1 MMKLLTIIRQAREKR
16 GWTQKQLADAIGVTP
31 SFITKL
37 EAGQTLPGNDLC
49 LAMADALGLS
59 LDELLEEVE
68 NARAET
74 SQHRIRTR
82 GAAVR
87 GALRTRG
94 ARTTRPAVPPD
105 NEMSAEEIAREIAAD
120 DDLRVAYQNLKLALA
135 DPQKRQAVL
144 VALEAF
150 ARAARPEHTE

>member
-1 MMKLLTIIRQAREKR
+1 MMRLVTLIKEAREKK
-16 GWTQKQLADAIGVTP
+16 GWTQKQLADAVGVTS

-37 EAGQTLPGNDLC
+37 EAGQTLPSTDLG
-49 LAMADALGLS
+49 MALTRALELS
-59 LDELLEEVE
+59 LDEVLEELE

-74 SQHRIRTR
+74 SQQRIRTR

-94 ARTTRPAVPPD
+94 AARPPATLPAP
-105 NEMSAEEIAREIAAD
+105 EMNAEEIAREIAAD
-120 DDLRVAYQNLKLALA
+120 ADLQAAYRNLKLALA

-144 VALEAF
+144 VVLEDL
-150 ARAARPEHTE
+150 ARTARPEPME

>member
-1 MMKLLTIIRQAREKR
+1 MTKLLITIRQAREKK

-68 NARAET
+68 NARAES

-94 ARTTRPAVPPD
+94 ARATPSPTPPVE
-105 NEMSAEEIAREIAAD
+105 EMSADEIAREIAAD
-120 DDLRVAYQNLKLALA
+120 ADLRVAYQNLKLALA
-135 DPQKRQAVL
+135 DPQKREAVL

-150 ARAARPEHTE
+150 ARAARPKPVE

>member
-1 MMKLLTIIRQAREKR
+1 MTKLLILIRQAREKK

-94 ARTTRPAVPPD
+94 ARTAPPPTQPY
-105 NEMSAEEIAREIAAD
+105 EERSADEIAREIAAD
-120 DDLRVAYQNLKLALA
+120 ADLLAAYQSLKAALA
-135 DPQKRQAVL
+135 DPAMRETVL
-144 VALEAF
+144 NALEAF
-150 ARAARPEHTE
+150 ARAARSTE

>member
-1 MMKLLTIIRQAREKR
+1 MKQLDMIRQSRERK

-49 LAMADALGLS
+49 MAIADALGLS
-59 LDELLEEVE
+59 VDELLEEVE
-68 NARAET
+68 NARAAT

-94 ARTTRPAVPPD
+94 ARAAPPPVPPED
-105 NEMSAEEIAREIAAD
+105 ESSAEEIAREIVAD
-120 DDLRVAYQNLKLALA
+120 AELRVAYQNLKIALA
-135 DPQKRQAVL
+135 DPQKRYAVL

-150 ARAARPEHTE
+150 ASAARPESKE